1 MRGSDRWIPCRD
13 PIGREQSVIVVADR
27 CGVVMIGPPCE
38 VAVLSDEQTEKLRA
52 ALHDASTE
60 RTAHS

>member
-1 MRGSDRWIPCRD
+1 
-13 PIGREQSVIVVADR
+13 VIVVADR